1 MQKEETR
8 EKEIHRILLIFAI
21 YFKNA
26 LKFELPM
33 LENL

>member
-8 EKEIHRILLIFAI
+8 EKEILLIFAF